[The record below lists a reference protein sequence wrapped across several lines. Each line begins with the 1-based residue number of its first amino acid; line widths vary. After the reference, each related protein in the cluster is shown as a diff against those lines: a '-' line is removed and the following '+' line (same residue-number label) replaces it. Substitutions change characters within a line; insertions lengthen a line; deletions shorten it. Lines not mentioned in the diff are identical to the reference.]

1 MDKKEK
7 THNHEEEKVLEKS
20 GNTELKL
27 KNLEPVKFKEAANFL
42 GKEIKRNRALVIAL
56 LVLGLGAL
64 LYNYRTLFIA
74 ATIQGKPIFRWE
86 VVKVLE
92 SQLGDQALNN
102 LVEKKLI
109 ENEAAAKNIVVS
121 EDEINIK
128 IQTIEDGIVQGGQTM
143 EEFLEQNGMTEADFR
158 SQVRHIAL
166 IEKLMQDKVTVT
178 EEEVTAYIT
187 ENKETFPDLTDDEQG
202 RSLVRESLRQNKMS
216 QEYSNYIA
224 ELKTTGNVNILI
236 KY

>member
-27 KNLEPVKFKEAANFL
+27 KNTEPVKFKEAANFI
-42 GKEIKRNRALVIAL
+42 GREIKRNKALVIAL

-64 LYNYRTLFIA
+64 LYNYKSLFIA

-86 VVKVLE
+86 VVKILE

-102 LVEKKLI
+102 LIEKKLI

-128 IQTIEDGIVQGGQTM
+128 IQTIEDGIIQGGQTM
-143 EEFLEQNGMTEADFR
+143 EEFLVQNGMSQADFR

-178 EEEVTAYIT
+178 EEEVTAYIE

-202 RSLVRESLRQNKMS
+202 RSLVRESLKQNKMS

>member
-143 EEFLEQNGMTEADFR
+143 EEFLAQNGMTEADFR

-187 ENKETFPDLTDDEQG
+187 ENKESFPDLTDDEQG

>member
-27 KNLEPVKFKEAANFL
+27 KSLEPVKFKEAANFI

-56 LVLGLGAL
+56 VVLGLGAL

-143 EEFLEQNGMTEADFR
+143 EEFLAQNGMTEADFR

-187 ENKETFPDLTDDEQG
+187 ENKESFPDLTDDEQG

>member
-1 MDKKEK
+1 M
-7 THNHEEEKVLEKS
+7 
-20 GNTELKL
+20 
-27 KNLEPVKFKEAANFL
+27 
-42 GKEIKRNRALVIAL
+42 
-56 LVLGLGAL
+56 
-64 LYNYRTLFIA
+64 
-74 ATIQGKPIFRWE
+74 
-86 VVKVLE
+86 KVLE

>member
-7 THNHEEEKVLEKS
+7 TQGHEEEKVLEKS

-27 KNLEPVKFKEAANFL
+27 KNLEPVKFKEAANFI
-42 GKEIKRNRALVIAL
+42 GKEIKRNKALVIAL
-56 LVLGLGAL
+56 LVLGLAAL

-86 VVKVLE
+86 VVKILE
-92 SQLGDQALNN
+92 SQLGEQALNN
-102 LVEKKLI
+102 LVEKRLV

-143 EEFLEQNGMTEADFR
+143 EQFLEQNGMTEADFR

-178 EEEVTAYIT
+178 EEEVTAYIE
-187 ENKETFPDLTDDEQG
+187 ENKESFPEITDDEQG
-202 RSLVRESLRQNKMS
+202 RSLVRESLKQSKMS
-216 QEYSNYIA
+216 QEYYNYIA

>member
-7 THNHEEEKVLEKS
+7 TQGHEEEKVLEKS
-20 GNTELKL
+20 GNPELKL
-27 KNLEPVKFKEAANFL
+27 KNLEPVKFKEAANFI
-42 GKEIKRNRALVIAL
+42 GKEIKRNKALVIAL
-56 LVLGLGAL
+56 LVLGLAAL

-86 VVKVLE
+86 VVKILE
-92 SQLGDQALNN
+92 SQLGEQALNN
-102 LVEKKLI
+102 LVEKRLV

-143 EEFLEQNGMTEADFR
+143 EQFLEQNGMTEADFR

-178 EEEVTAYIT
+178 EEEVTAYIE
-187 ENKETFPDLTDDEQG
+187 ENKESFPEITDDEQG
-202 RSLVRESLRQNKMS
+202 RSLVRESLKQSKMS
-216 QEYSNYIA
+216 QEYYNYIA

>member
-7 THNHEEEKVLEKS
+7 TQGHKEEKVLEKS
-20 GNTELKL
+20 GNPELKL
-27 KNLEPVKFKEAANFL
+27 KNLEPVKFKEAANFI
-42 GKEIKRNRALVIAL
+42 GKEIKRNKALVIAL
-56 LVLGLGAL
+56 LVLGLAAL

-86 VVKVLE
+86 VVKILE
-92 SQLGDQALNN
+92 SQLGEQALNN
-102 LVEKKLI
+102 LVEKRLV

-143 EEFLEQNGMTEADFR
+143 EQFLEQNGMTEADFR

-178 EEEVTAYIT
+178 EEEVTAYIE
-187 ENKETFPDLTDDEQG
+187 ENKESFPEITDDEQG
-202 RSLVRESLRQNKMS
+202 RSLVRESLKQSKMS
-216 QEYSNYIA
+216 QEYYNYIA

>member
-27 KNLEPVKFKEAANFL
+27 KSLEPVKFKEAANFI

-56 LVLGLGAL
+56 VVLGLGAL

-187 ENKETFPDLTDDEQG
+187 ENKESFPDLTDDEQG